1 MNAYPSDLVREVLIA
16 QAEGSI
22 PTTSDVWPEILRR
35 RHNRAGRTGSSK
47 LRISRRAA
55 LRGIAALGLAAIMVI
70 ASAPWLSRTPT
81 TAAAA
86 LFSELAVVAAAQ
98 PAAPGVPPGSYA
110 YTRSET
116 MQLFEA
122 PSIGVTAL
130 VPRTRE
136 IWVSPDGSGRIRDKR
151 AGDPV
156 FFSESGRAA
165 WIAAGSPRL
174 SIDIDEDY
182 GPGDLYFEDLSAL
195 PTDTAAMTALV
206 RERASKT
213 ARPQDVQMFVVVGD
227 LLKETGAAPEVRA
240 ALYRVAAGIPGVE
253 LIGNVRD
260 RAGRQG
266 VAVAKTIYHFTG
278 TQRDT
283 LIFDPTTST
292 LLGTEMVRT
301 PWLYGVATKEPTMVS
316 YVVYLESE
324 VIEQLPAR

>member
-1 MNAYPSDLVREVLIA
+1 MNAYPSELVREVLIA
-16 QAEGSI
+16 QAERSI
-22 PTTSDVWPEILRR
+22 PTSSDVWPEIQRR
-35 RHNRAGRTGSSK
+35 RAGRAARTGSSK
-47 LRISRRAA
+47 LRVSRRDA
-55 LRGIAALGLAAIMVI
+55 LRAAAALGFAAIMVV

-98 PAAPGVPPGSYA
+98 PPAPRVPPGSYA

-116 MQLFEA
+116 MQLFQA

-136 IWVSPDGSGRIRDKR
+136 IWVSADGSGRLRDKR

-156 FFSESGRAA
+156 FFSESGRAN

-182 GPGDLYFEDLSAL
+182 GPGGLHFEDLGAL

-213 ARPQDVQMFVVVGD
+213 ERPLEWEMFVVVGD
-227 LLKETGAAPEVRA
+227 LLRETGAAPEVRA
-240 ALYRVAAGIPGVE
+240 ALYQVAAGISGVE

-266 VAVAKTIYHFTG
+266 IAVAKTIHHFGG
-278 TQRDT
+278 TQRHT

-292 LLGTEMVRT
+292 LLGEEMVRT
-301 PWLYGVATKEPTMVS
+301 PWLYGIATETPTMVS

>member
-1 MNAYPSDLVREVLIA
+1 MRSYARKNAPATMSSA
-16 QAEGSI
+16 S
-22 PTTSDVWPEILRR
+22 
-35 RHNRAGRTGSSK
+35 GR
-47 LRISRRAA
+47 
-55 LRGIAALGLAAIMVI
+55 
-70 ASAPWLSRTPT
+70 SRTI
-81 TAAAA
+81 
-86 LFSELAVVAAAQ
+86 S
-98 PAAPGVPPGSYA
+98 
-110 YTRSET
+110 
-116 MQLFEA
+116 
-122 PSIGVTAL
+122 
-130 VPRTRE
+130 
-136 IWVSPDGSGRIRDKR
+136 
-151 AGDPV
+151 
-156 FFSESGRAA
+156 
-165 WIAAGSPRL
+165 
-174 SIDIDEDY
+174 DEDY
-182 GPGDLYFEDLSAL
+182 GPGGLYFEDLSAL

-213 ARPQDVQMFVVVGD
+213 ARPLDVQMFVVVGD

-266 VAVAKTIYHFTG
+266 VAVARTIYHFTG

-283 LIFDPTTST
+283 LIFDPTTAT